1 MAKLLSANF
10 RRLGKSPVFW
20 LAFMGMLCA
29 TILVTCMTYRTS
41 LRDPSDEV
49 LYLEDALFNL
59 LPVMVFICAIVIP
72 LLLGTEYE
80 EHTIR
85 NKLIVGH
92 TRSQVYFSNYIT
104 CLASSEA
111 ILGVMLLCSGILG
124 YIFFR
129 ETMLG
134 WQQVAFLILCC
145 FLLTAV
151 LSAMCTGFAMNIRS
165 KAFDLVITLG
175 FILCL
180 LCLASYVQGV
190 LLEGEMIYSGVS
202 FSENGVQFGDLVEN
216 PAYVGGSA
224 RTAMELVYDLLP
236 TGQAIQMNNSEFERC
251 ARWPVLSVAMLTVST
266 VMGWIPFRKRDIR

>member
-10 RRLGKSPVFW
+10 RRLRKSPVFW
-20 LAFMGMLCA
+20 IAFIGMLCA
-29 TILVTCMTYRTS
+29 SILVTCMTYRTY
-41 LRDPSDEV
+41 LQHPSDEV
-49 LYLEDALFNL
+49 LYLEDVLFNL
-59 LPVMVFICAIVIP
+59 LPMLAFLCAIVIT
-72 LLLGTEYE
+72 LMLGTEYE

-104 CLASSEA
+104 CLAASEA
-111 ILGVMLLCSGILG
+111 ILTVVLLCSGILG
-124 YIFFR
+124 YVFFR
-129 ETMLG
+129 KTMLE
-134 WQQVAFLILCC
+134 WQQLAFLVLCC

-151 LSAMCTGFAMNIRS
+151 FSAMCTGFAMNIHS

-180 LCLASYVQGV
+180 LCLASYVEGA
-190 LLEGEMIYSGVS
+190 LLEGERIYSGVS
-202 FSENGVQFGDLVEN
+202 FSENGVEFGDLVEN

-224 RTAMELVYDLLP
+224 RTAMELLYDLLP

-251 ARWPVLSVAMLTVST
+251 ARWPVLSVVMLTVST